1 MKKIIIFI
9 FLLTSSIFAK
19 EELLLDSANTFSIVM
34 HGKSASNIVQ
44 NAKAIL
50 IFPSAKKVGFIIGGM
65 FGEGVAVVG
74 SQVMKADISNASLGF
89 QIGYEDSYLVVFIMS
104 DKLLNDIQNSKIT
117 LGGDVTA
124 TALNATANLGT
135 LNAFSDDIY
144 VFTNKSGVFVG
155 ASLGGVVLEIDG
167 SKIYSQ
173 SSYGYTNLMEAVE
186 KAK

>member
-34 HGKSASNIVQ
+34 QGKSVSNIVQ

-74 SQVMKADISNASLGF
+74 SQVMKS
-89 QIGYEDSYLVVFIMS
+89 
-104 DKLLNDIQNSKIT
+104 
-117 LGGDVTA
+117 
-124 TALNATANLGT
+124 
-135 LNAFSDDIY
+135 
-144 VFTNKSGVFVG
+144 
-155 ASLGGVVLEIDG
+155 
-167 SKIYSQ
+167 
-173 SSYGYTNLMEAVE
+173 
-186 KAK
+186 

>member
-34 HGKSASNIVQ
+34 QGKSASNIVQ

-124 TALNATANLGT
+124 TALNTTANLGT

-167 SKIYSQ
+167 SEIYSQ
-173 SSYGYTNLMEAVE
+173 SSYGYTNLIEAVE